1 MRAVGR
7 RAGRSA
13 LGAVAIVALGLSG
26 ALLSVSPAG
35 AQGGAGYA
43 ASVQQGVDAASR
55 NDYAAAIKL
64 WQGPAAA
71 GNADAQFNLGMAY
84 KNGLGVTA
92 DLARAEE
99 LFRKSATQG
108 HVDAG
113 DQYGLLLFQTNRRR
127 EALPW
132 LETAAE
138 HGEERAQYVLGTAR
152 YNGDFVPKDWIMAY
166 ALMSSA
172 AGQGLLQAKSSLAMM
187 DQTIPLEQRQQGI
200 QAAQAMQR
208 KAASLRSSQLAA
220 ADLGAPRAGV
230 TPPPR
235 PAMVPA
241 PLPPSIA
248 QGDDLPQA
256 LPPRPPAPPPLRPT
270 AATAGAS
277 YALPAKPA
285 IAAPRAVH
293 ANAAPAK
300 VNPAPRSAPLAV
312 PTKPAPVN
320 SGAAG
325 AGAGGWRV
333 QLGAFGQAGNANALW
348 SRIGARAELAGKRRI
363 DVPGGAVTRL
373 QAAGF
378 ASEADAAHSCAG
390 LKAAGFACV
399 VVKP

>member
-1 MRAVGR
+1 MAV
-7 RAGRSA
+7 
-13 LGAVAIVALGLSG
+13 VALSLSG
-26 ALLSVSPAG
+26 ALPATSPAG
-35 AQGGAGYA
+35 AQPGTAYA

-55 NDYAAAIKL
+55 NDYATAVKL
-64 WQGPAAA
+64 WQAPAAA
-71 GNADAQFNLGMAY
+71 GDADAQFNLGMAY
-84 KNGLGVTA
+84 KNGLGVPA
-92 DLARAEE
+92 DLARAED

-138 HGEERAQYVLGTAR
+138 HGEERAQYVLGTAH

-200 QAAQAMQR
+200 QAAQEMQR
-208 KAASLRSSQLAA
+208 KAASLRGSQRAA

-230 TPPPR
+230 APPPR

-248 QGDDLPQA
+248 QGDSLPQA
-256 LPPRPPAPPPLRPT
+256 LAPRPSARPPVRPT
-270 AATAGAS
+270 PATAGAS
-277 YALPAKPA
+277 YALPAKSA
-285 IAAPRAVH
+285 VAEPRAVH
-293 ANAAPAK
+293 ANAAPTK
-300 VNPAPRSAPLAV
+300 MTPAPRPA

-320 SGAAG
+320 SAPVNSGKG
-325 AGAGGWRV
+325 NSGTVNSGKGNSGKGSWRA
-333 QLGAFGQAGNANALW
+333 QLGAFGQAANANALW
-348 SRIGARAELAGKRRI
+348 SRIGGRAELAGKRRI

-373 QAAGF
+373 QAGGF
-378 ASEADAAHSCAG
+378 ASESDAGHACAG

>member
-1 MRAVGR
+1 MRAIGWGF
-7 RAGRSA
+7 GRSA
-13 LGAVAIVALGLSG
+13 LGALAIAALGIPGIAWAATSG
-26 ALLSVSPAG
+26 AA
-35 AQGGAGYA
+35 AYA

-55 NDYAAAIKL
+55 NDYASAVKL

-71 GNADAQFNLGMAY
+71 GDADAQFNLGMTY

-138 HGEERAQYVLGTAR
+138 HGEERAQYVLGTAH
-152 YNGDFVPKDWIMAY
+152 YNGDFVPKDWITAY

-200 QAAQAMQR
+200 QLAQQMQR
-208 KAASLRSSQLAA
+208 KASSLRGSQLAA
-220 ADLGAPRAGV
+220 ADLGAPRMPVAP
-230 TPPPR
+230 TI
-235 PAMVPA
+235 AAA

-248 QGDDLPQA
+248 QGEDVPKA
-256 LPPRPPAPPPLRPT
+256 LPPRPTP
-270 AATAGAS
+270 ATAGAS
-277 YALPAKPA
+277 YAQPPKPA
-285 IAAPRAVH
+285 VAAPRPVH
-293 ANAAPAK
+293 ANAAPTK
-300 VNPAPRSAPLAV
+300 VTPAPVAA
-312 PTKPAPVN
+312 PTKPSPTN
-320 SGAAG
+320 SGT
-325 AGAGGWRV
+325 GGWRV
-333 QLGAFGQAGNANALW
+333 QLGAFGQAGNATALW
-348 SRIGARAELAGKRRI
+348 GKVSARAELAGKRRI

-373 QAAGF
+373 QAGGF
-378 ASEADAAHSCAG
+378 ASEADAGRACAA
-390 LKAAGFACV
+390 LKAGGFACV